1 MVFSLQQMTF
11 AETINEE
18 KTPAEVAR
26 EGISREAMR
35 EAVKEA
41 ERKAAEA
48 ERKAE
53 KEEAK
58 EAIKEEAIKK
68 YKRESSVQEENQD
81 NEKENNKESEIRK
94 IPSKLVKILPTE
106 KNLED
111 ITKRIIWRYVDKQS
125 TQNEETNIETMTALL
140 RDITRVYDPIVN
152 KYKVA
157 TIQIEIIKYEDNE
170 KLRNYWI
177 NEKKSNLEF
186 MFENAYLIGSI
197 TDNTKCFFNYTI
209 DGAITICKT
218 DQYVIQSVI
227 FDKYQE
233 HFKYTKSKTGTE
245 KLELT
250 QYEITAGITETIL
263 KKLQSDDPNYDY
275 ELYKILESNR
285 EIKERE
291 INDNEKEQS
300 ENKQKEK
307 QQRAN
312 DEKNKNKLLGI
323 EKDRKYGIQ
332 NFSCIKDEFGLIKI
346 SGQFNNNQIKKD
358 KVSFEIAFF
367 DYEKNMVGK
376 NTANL
381 LEIDEYETKRF
392 LGNLK
397 IDKNFATCTIKLN
410 N

>member
-1 MVFSLQQMTF
+1 MKLLLFFTLFLILITFSIHQNVI
-11 AETINEE
+11 AETEE
-18 KTPAEVAR
+18 QKER
-26 EGISREAMR
+26 EN
-35 EAVKEA
+35 AVKEA
-41 ERKAAEA
+41 SSSLTREITRDISEKITSEP
-48 ERKAE
+48 
-53 KEEAK
+53 KEEETK
-58 EAIKEEAIKK
+58 TKQKLGKMKK
-68 YKRESSVQEENQD
+68 LLPTQEEFD
-81 NEKENNKESEIRK
+81 EITLK
-94 IPSKLVKILPTE
+94 TVWT
-106 KNLED
+106 
-111 ITKRIIWRYVDKQS
+111 YVDKQS
-125 TQNEETNIETMTALL
+125 NSNEEYEIESIQGLL
-140 RDITRVYDPIVN
+140 RDVGRVYDPVVN

-157 TIQIEIIKYEDNE
+157 TIQIEIIKYEDNK
-170 KLRNYWI
+170 KLENYWI

-186 MFENAYLIGSI
+186 MFENAYLVGSL
-197 TDNTKCFFNYTI
+197 TDNTKCFFNYTM

-218 DQYVIQSVI
+218 NEHVIQSVI

-233 HFKYTKSKTGTE
+233 HFKYIKSKTGSE

-250 QYEITAGITETIL
+250 QYEVTTGITESIL
-263 KKLQSDDPNYDY
+263 KKLQSDNKNYDY
-275 ELYKILESNR
+275 KLYKILESNR

-291 INDNEKEQS
+291 ISK
-300 ENKQKEK
+300 
-307 QQRAN
+307 N
-312 DEKNKNKLLGI
+312 DEYLTDKNKTLGI

-367 DYEKNMVGK
+367 DYEKNMIGK

>member
-1 MVFSLQQMTF
+1 MKNVVFFTF
-11 AETINEE
+11 FLILITFSVHQNAIAETEEE
-18 KTPAEVAR
+18 K
-26 EGISREAMR
+26 
-35 EAVKEA
+35 
-41 ERKAAEA
+41 ERKKAIEEAADHLK
-48 ERKAE
+48 RKIVNEKPVEETIE
-53 KEEAK
+53 KEEPK
-58 EAIKEEAIKK
+58 TKQKLGKMKK
-68 YKRESSVQEENQD
+68 F
-81 NEKENNKESEIRK
+81 
-94 IPSKLVKILPTE
+94 LPTQKE
-106 KNLED
+106 FDE
-111 ITKRIIWRYVDKQS
+111 ITQRTVWKYVDKQS
-125 TQNEETNIETMTALL
+125 SLNEEYKIESIQSLL
-140 RDITRVYDPIVN
+140 RDIGRVYDPVVN

-157 TIQIEIIKYEDNE
+157 TVQIEILKYQDNDNLE
-170 KLRNYWI
+170 NYWV

-186 MFENAYLIGSI
+186 MFENAYLVGSPI
-197 TDNTKCFFNYTI
+197 DNTKCFFNYTP

-233 HFKYTKSKTGTE
+233 HFKYTKSKTGSE
-245 KLELT
+245 KLELN
-250 QYEITAGITETIL
+250 QYEVTTGITETIL
-263 KKLQSDDPNYDY
+263 KKLQSDDSNYDY

-323 EKDRKYGIQ
+323 EKDKKYGIQ
-332 NFSCIKDEFGLIKI
+332 NFSCIKDEFGLITI

-367 DYEKNMVGK
+367 DYEKNMIYK

>member
-1 MVFSLQQMTF
+1 MKLLLFFTLFLILITFSIHQNVI
-11 AETINEE
+11 AETEE
-18 KTPAEVAR
+18 QKER
-26 EGISREAMR
+26 EI
-35 EAVKEA
+35 AVKEA
-41 ERKAAEA
+41 SNSL
-48 ERKAE
+48 
-53 KEEAK
+53 
-58 EAIKEEAIKK
+58 
-68 YKRESSVQEENQD
+68 KREITRDGTEKITSEPEKDEIKTKQKLGKMKKLLPPQEEFD
-81 NEKENNKESEIRK
+81 EITLRTVWK
-94 IPSKLVKILPTE
+94 
-106 KNLED
+106 
-111 ITKRIIWRYVDKQS
+111 YVDKQS
-125 TQNEETNIETMTALL
+125 SSNEEYEIESIQGLL
-140 RDITRVYDPIVN
+140 RDVGRVYDPIVN

-197 TDNTKCFFNYTI
+197 NDNTKCFFNYTI